1 MHALLQ
7 QLPALIGVVIG
18 ALASYLTAAAGE
30 RARWRREHDERW
42 DAKRL
47 EAYASYGLAVK
58 QFILMASR
66 ISASHGLGPRAQPLP
81 ASEEN
86 LEQLAQAE
94 VDRATA
100 WEQVLLIGDP
110 ATIAA
115 ARRWHQRAWEL
126 EHFARGIRTGS
137 EGWAATYAA
146 ADDAR
151 AEFYR
156 NARHDLS
163 VVGNLPA
170 SGDRLP
176 PVSLPD
182 DGEG

>member
-1 MHALLQ
+1 MA
-7 QLPALIGVVIG
+7 I
-18 ALASYLTAAAGE
+18 SYTISADVA
-30 RARWRREHDERW
+30 HDERW

-58 QFILMASR
+58 RFILIASR
-66 ISASHGLGPRAQPLP
+66 ISASRGLGPQAQPLS
-81 ASEEN
+81 ANEEN

-110 ATIAA
+110 ATIAS

-126 EHFARGIRTGS
+126 EHFARGVRTAK

-156 NARHDLS
+156 NARRDLS
-163 VVGNLPA
+163 VVGIPPA
-170 SGDRLP
+170 SGDHLP
-176 PVSLPD
+176 PVSLRD
-182 DGEG
+182 DGKG

>member
-1 MHALLQ
+1 MRTAQTSSQRLSARLHQRRLHASPRPNTGLAG
-7 QLPALIGVVIG
+7 LPAPTDPAPTASASASNSRITTRRWTRRQSPGSVDTSRQRILVI
-18 ALASYLTAAAGE
+18 S
-30 RARWRREHDERW
+30 RWRREHDERW

-58 QFILMASR
+58 RFILMASR
-66 ISASHGLGPRAQPLP
+66 ISASRGLGPRAQPLP

-126 EHFARGIRTGS
+126 EHFAR
-137 EGWAATYAA
+137 
-146 ADDAR
+146 
-151 AEFYR
+151 
-156 NARHDLS
+156 
-163 VVGNLPA
+163 
-170 SGDRLP
+170 
-176 PVSLPD
+176 
-182 DGEG
+182 